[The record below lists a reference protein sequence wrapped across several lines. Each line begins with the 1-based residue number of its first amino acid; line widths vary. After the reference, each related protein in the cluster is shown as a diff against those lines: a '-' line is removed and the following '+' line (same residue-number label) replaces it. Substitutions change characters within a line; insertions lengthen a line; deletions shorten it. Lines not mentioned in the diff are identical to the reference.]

1 MAGYD
6 KSRDA
11 DERLLLML
19 RRRSRGWT
27 ITQVAR
33 FAGGKLSPAN
43 VDTVTQRIL
52 AADLKES
59 GEPEEDVRAAYWTT
73 RNRK

>member
-6 KSRDA
+6 KSRAA

-27 ITQVAR
+27 LAQVAR
-33 FAGGKLSPAN
+33 TSDGTLSAGN
-43 VDTVTQRIL
+43 VATILKRIL

-59 GEPEEDVRAAYWTT
+59 GEPEEIVRAAYWTT
-73 RNRK
+73 RNRT

>member
-27 ITQVAR
+27 PTQIAR
-33 FAGGKLSPAN
+33 LSGGQLSPAN
-43 VDTVTQRIL
+43 VETIMKRIL

-59 GEPEEDVRAAYWTT
+59 GEPEAIVRAAYWTT
-73 RNRK
+73 RDRT

>member
-19 RRRSRGWT
+19 RRRFRGWT
-27 ITQVAR
+27 KTQIAR
-33 FAGGKLSPAN
+33 ASGGHLSPNN
-43 VDTVTQRIL
+43 VDTILKRIL

-59 GEPEEDVRAAYWTT
+59 GEPEETVRAAYWTT
-73 RNRK
+73 RNRT